1 MGRVRRACLR
11 VARARVRRKKRLNWW
26 LIYGSTRSGTT
37 YMTRQVEKCAALVV
51 GDWGL
56 AAILGPLPD
65 YDYIRFDYSRFLRDV
80 SRNILRNA
88 RGGGGRQLDLVF
100 KQAGLSPGEYNA
112 LIAMWGPP
120 ARTIFCL
127 REPAGYVASA
137 RRKFTQVEIG
147 EVQRSYVEAIDRFL
161 EIGGEVFEYA
171 PGRTSADYEAFLE
184 PLRFDRDGLDPFAFR
199 GREEPER
206 VTPEMTKAY
215 QRVLTRFKAD
225 SVIGG
230 GVDGIVDG

>member
-1 MGRVRRACLR
+1 MAGIRFMIRRIWLR
-11 VARARVRRKKRLNWW
+11 LLRARVRRKKRLNWW

-56 AAILGPLPD
+56 SAILGPLPD
-65 YDYIRFDYSRFLRDV
+65 YDYIRFEYSRFLRDV

-120 ARTIFCL
+120 ARIIFCL

-137 RRKFTQVEIG
+137 RRKFTQVEIS

-171 PGRTSADYEAFLE
+171 PDRTVADYEAFLE
-184 PLRFDRDGLDPFAFR
+184 PLRFDHEGLDPFAFR
-199 GREEPER
+199 GREEPDL
-206 VTPEMTKAY
+206 VTMGMREAYGKALS
-215 QRVLTRFKAD
+215 QV
-225 SVIGG
+225 SGG
-230 GVDGIVDG
+230 T